1 MDSRTA
7 AHVLSQIAAYLELR
21 GENRFK
27 IGAYE
32 KAARAV
38 QRLAADDLRPLQ
50 QSGALAATPGIGPA
64 TLGVITDLMETG
76 ESSYLERMRA
86 EMPEGLLE
94 LARIPGLATSRVQKI
109 HQALGISTLAELE
122 AAALDG
128 RIASLPRFSGKTAA
142 SILTAIEKARAS
154 GTRRRIAQ
162 ALLEAEGHLEL
173 VRAHPDVVEAKVA
186 GSVRRHLE
194 VVSDVDVVAAC
205 REGVDP
211 IAVARSFAEGAG
223 VRESAG
229 VGTSS
234 VHLDFVDGT
243 VLHIHCCSEP
253 VCGVA
258 QWRATGPHS
267 HVAAL
272 TERLNGAGYAVSGD
286 EVRDAA
292 GRPLAVPDERA
303 LYRLAQMAYIAP
315 ELRDDPD
322 VLDIAAG
329 DALPELLTTAD
340 LRGVLHCHST
350 YSDGRGTIRE
360 MAAAASA
367 RGWEYIGISDHSQAA
382 FYAGGLTPDRVLEQ
396 HAEIDALNAEL
407 APTGFRVLKGIEAD
421 ILADGR
427 IDYSD
432 ELLAHFDYVI
442 GSVHSRF
449 RMNEREMTDRILAA
463 LDSPW
468 LTILGH
474 PTGRLL
480 LSRDPYA
487 LDMEAVL
494 DRAAARGVAVE
505 INADPHRLDLDWRY
519 VRGALTR
526 GITLEIGPDAHSE
539 RGLDYVQFGVGMARK
554 GWCTATDVLNA
565 RSAEAVLAFSRGRRG
580 GST

>member
-7 AHVLSQIAAYLELR
+7 AHVLAQIAAYLELR

-27 IGAYE
+27 TGAYE

-38 QRLAADDLRPLQ
+38 QRLAADDLRPLLR
-50 QSGALAATPGIGPA
+50 SGALAATPGVGPA
-64 TLGVITDLMETG
+64 TLGVITDLIETG

-86 EMPEGLLE
+86 ELPEGLLE
-94 LARIPGLATSRVQKI
+94 LARIPGLGIPRIQKI
-109 HQALGISTLAELE
+109 HEALGISTVAELE

-128 RIASLPRFSGKTAA
+128 RIAALPRFSAKTAA
-142 SILTAIEKARAS
+142 SILAAVGKSRAS
-154 GTRRRIAQ
+154 GDRRRIAE
-162 ALLEAEGHLEL
+162 ALVEAEGHLEL
-173 VRAHPDVVEAKVA
+173 VRAHPDVVEATVA

-194 VVSDVDVVAAC
+194 VVSDVDIVATC
-205 REGVDP
+205 REGTDP
-211 IAVARSFAEGAG
+211 ANVARGFTEGAG
-223 VRESAG
+223 IREAHG
-229 VGTSS
+229 VGTPS
-234 VHLDFVDGT
+234 VHLTFVDGT
-243 VLHIHCCSEP
+243 PLHVHCCAAPS
-253 VCGVA
+253 CAVA
-258 QWRATGPHS
+258 TWRATGPDA
-267 HVAAL
+267 HVSAVA
-272 TERLNGAGYAVSGD
+272 ERLATSGLFVSGD
-286 EVRDAA
+286 EVHDAGGHAVAVRDE
-292 GRPLAVPDERA
+292 PA
-303 LYRLAQMAYIAP
+303 LYRLARMAYIAP

-322 VLDIAAG
+322 ALEIAEG
-329 DALPELLTTAD
+329 DALPVLLTASD
-340 LRGVLHCHST
+340 IRGVLHCHTT

-360 MAAAASA
+360 MAAAARA

-396 HAEIDALNAEL
+396 HAEIDAVNAEL
-407 APTGFRVLKGIEAD
+407 AAPGFRVLKGIEAD

-432 ELLAHFDYVI
+432 DILAGFDYVI

-449 RMNEREMTDRILAA
+449 KMNEREMTDRVLAA

-487 LDMEAVL
+487 IDVEAVL

-526 GITLEIGPDAHSE
+526 GITIEIGPDAHSE
-539 RGLDYVQFGVGMARK
+539 RGLDHLRFGVGMARK
-554 GWCTATDVLNA
+554 GWCTAADVLNA
-565 RSAEAVLAFSRGRRG
+565 RGADAVLQFARGRR
-580 GST
+580 